1 MLLGSSL
8 SPQDSTL
15 FYSPVGSALLFP
27 VSDTRLWSEKI

>member
-8 SPQDSTL
+8 SPQDSTV

-27 VSDTRLWSEKI
+27 VSDTRLRGKKI